1 MKSKTKKSSILIPVI
16 VTLVMIC
23 FICVIAIIVTSKN
36 SKYGYNPF
44 EFYFQDT
51 GEVGVIAFDSKEYTC
66 TKDEEDYI
74 LIKKNGDLVFKGT
87 LDTENGFNNW
97 KNYDYLGV
105 EITSK
110 EVDNIGYHC
119 IHYVVDEQT
128 LEEYKESIESFK
140 NGYTDEQLE
149 EMGIV
154 VDGSALDL
162 DSIGGEQDIYLYY
175 VEMRDKDA
183 KTYFYFETLESDNHL
198 EDFLNINFAIKDEE

>member
-74 LIKKNGDLVFKGT
+74 LIKKNDDLVFKGT

-183 KTYFYFETLESDNHL
+183 KTYFYLETLESDNHL

>member
-87 LDTENGFNNW
+87 LDTEDGFNNW

>member
-16 VTLVMIC
+16 VTLVVIC
-23 FICVIAIIVTSKN
+23 FICIVAIVVTSKD

-74 LIKKNGDLVFKGT
+74 LIKKNDDLVFKGT
-87 LDTENGFNNW
+87 LDTEDGFNNW

-154 VDGSALDL
+154 VDGSALDI

>member
-16 VTLVMIC
+16 VTLVAIC
-23 FICVIAIIVTSKN
+23 FICIVAIVVTSKD

-74 LIKKNGDLVFKGT
+74 LIKKNGDSVFKGT
-87 LDTENGFNNW
+87 LDTEDGFNNW

-162 DSIGGEQDIYLYY
+162 NSIGGEQDIYLYY

>member
-16 VTLVMIC
+16 VTLVTIC
-23 FICVIAIIVTSKN
+23 FICIVAIVVTSKD

-87 LDTENGFNNW
+87 LDTEDGFNNW

-119 IHYVVDEQT
+119 IHYVIDEQT

>member
-23 FICVIAIIVTSKN
+23 FICFIAIIVTSKN

-74 LIKKNGDLVFKGT
+74 LIKKNDDLVFKGT

-198 EDFLNINFAIKDEE
+198 EDFLNINFTIKDEE

>member
-16 VTLVMIC
+16 VALVTIC
-23 FICVIAIIVTSKN
+23 FICIVAIIVTSKD

-51 GEVGVIAFDSKEYTC
+51 GEVGVIAFDSIEYTC
-66 TKDEEDYI
+66 TKDDEDYL
-74 LIKKNGDLVFKGT
+74 LIKKSGDLVFKGT
-87 LDTENGFNNW
+87 LDTEDGFNNW

-154 VDGSALDL
+154 VDGSALDI

-198 EDFLNINFAIKDEE
+198 EDFLNINFTIKDEE

>member
-23 FICVIAIIVTSKN
+23 FICFIAIIVTSKN

-74 LIKKNGDLVFKGT
+74 LIKKNDDLVFKGT

-183 KTYFYFETLESDNHL
+183 KTYFYLETLESDNHL
-198 EDFLNINFAIKDEE
+198 EDFLNINFTIKDEE

>member
-23 FICVIAIIVTSKN
+23 FICIVAIVVTSKD

-74 LIKKNGDLVFKGT
+74 LIKKNDDLVFKGT
-87 LDTENGFNNW
+87 LDTEDGFNNW

>member
-66 TKDEEDYI
+66 TKDDEDYL
-74 LIKKNGDLVFKGT
+74 LIKKNGELVFKGT
-87 LDTENGFNNW
+87 LDTEDGFNNW

-154 VDGSALDL
+154 IDGSALDI

-198 EDFLNINFAIKDEE
+198 EDFLNINFTIKDEE